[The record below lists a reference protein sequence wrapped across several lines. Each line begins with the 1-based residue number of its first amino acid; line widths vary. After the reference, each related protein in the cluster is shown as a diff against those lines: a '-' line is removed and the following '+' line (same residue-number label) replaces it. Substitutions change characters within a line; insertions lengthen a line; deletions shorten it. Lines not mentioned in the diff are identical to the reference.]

1 MDCGGGGRRQT
12 LATEDGGFLQS
23 AELRIQ
29 TTAAE
34 EEISCIPPGH
44 QVLGHLVKGE
54 LAEQSDVSFA
64 ARDAWQGLLTCAFLT
79 KNSSKSHPNKA
90 LPSYRSR
97 WRRSLVSSPPSLD
110 WLWSLV
116 SFLSLLSLLLWP
128 FTANLSRQPSLVFS
142 NLKTQSFLLRSIAN
156 RAIAAVNI
164 FSLCAEPWVFI
175 DRNPQLERMWELRS
189 SVHN

>member
-64 ARDAWQGLLTCAFLT
+64 ARDAWQGLLTSASRNQRLPPLNHSLT
-79 KNSSKSHPNKA
+79 KPPPFLSVALAEVVSKQPPPLDCLWSF
-90 LPSYRSR
+90 
-97 WRRSLVSSPPSLD
+97 VSPSLAI
-110 WLWSLV
+110 
-116 SFLSLLSLLLWP
+116 LSLLSLLLWP
-128 FTANLSRQPSLVFS
+128 LSANLSRQPSLVFS
-142 NLKTQSFLLRSIAN
+142 N
-156 RAIAAVNI
+156 
-164 FSLCAEPWVFI
+164 
-175 DRNPQLERMWELRS
+175 
-189 SVHN
+189 

>member
-64 ARDAWQGLLTCAFLT
+64 ARDAWQGLLTSASRNQRLPPLNHSLT
-79 KNSSKSHPNKA
+79 K
-90 LPSYRSR
+90 
-97 WRRSLVSSPPSLD
+97 PPP
-110 WLWSLV
+110 
-116 SFLSLLSLLLWP
+116 FLSVALAEVVSKQPPFSRLAVESRLLPLSSLPAPLALHC
-128 FTANLSRQPSLVFS
+128 QP
-142 NLKTQSFLLRSIAN
+142 LKAAQSCLQQLKN
-156 RAIAAVNI
+156 PK
-164 FSLCAEPWVFI
+164 FSLAIRSEPCDSGCQYLLIMCRTVGI
-175 DRNPQLERMWELRS
+175 Y
-189 SVHN
+189 